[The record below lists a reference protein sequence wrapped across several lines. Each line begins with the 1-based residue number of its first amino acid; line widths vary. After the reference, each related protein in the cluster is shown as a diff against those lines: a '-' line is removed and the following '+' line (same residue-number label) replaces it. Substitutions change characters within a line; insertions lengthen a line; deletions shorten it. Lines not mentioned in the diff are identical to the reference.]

1 MSGKGMN
8 MKSADLADAR
18 SIKSRTIGFLV
29 VCLFPFAVT
38 PDLAKSLCALVL
50 QNETFSQVPLIPLVS
65 AFLIFSNRGSIF
77 REVSAGRVLGI
88 SLTGLGFF
96 AVGFTQLNPFEFSV
110 PDQASAFACGVVLIW
125 MGAFAL
131 FFGSNAFRAALFP
144 ILFLL
149 FAVPLPVPIVSRATV
164 LLQKGSAEVAEVFF
178 RVASVPYLR
187 QGFVFELPGVT
198 IRVAEECSGIRSTL
212 ALLITAVL
220 ASHLFLKTAWR
231 RLLLCVVVVPVAI
244 AKNGLRIMGLSTL
257 SIYVNPSFL
266 TGPLHHQGGIVFFL
280 IALVP
285 MGFLLIWLQKT
296 ERSVAGA

>member
-1 MSGKGMN
+1 
-8 MKSADLADAR
+8 MKSVDLVDAR
-18 SIKSRTIGFLV
+18 SIRFRTIGFLV
-29 VCLFPFAVT
+29 VCLFPFAMT
-38 PDLAKSLCALVL
+38 PDLAKSLCTLVL

-65 AFLIFSNRGSIF
+65 AFLIYTNRASIF
-77 REVSAGRVLGI
+77 HEVSAGRILGI
-88 SLTGLGFF
+88 SLIVLGFF
-96 AVGFTQLNPFEFSV
+96 AVGFTQLNPFEFSIA
-110 PDQASAFACGVVLIW
+110 DQASAFACGVVLIW

-131 FFGSNAFRAALFP
+131 FFGSNAFRAAVFP
-144 ILFLL
+144 MLFLL
-149 FAVPLPVPIVSRATV
+149 FAVPLPAPIVSRATS
-164 LLQKGSAEVAEVFF
+164 LLQKGSAEVAEILF
-178 RVASVPYLR
+178 RVVGVPYLR
-187 QGFVFELPGVT
+187 QGFVFELPGVI

-285 MGFLLIWLQKT
+285 MGLLLIWLQKA
-296 ERSVAGA
+296 ERSVAVAGT

>member
-1 MSGKGMN
+1 

-18 SIKSRTIGFLV
+18 LIRSRTIGFLA
-29 VCLFPFAVT
+29 VCLLPFAAT
-38 PDLAKSLCALVL
+38 PELTKLLGTLVL

-65 AFLIFSNRGSIF
+65 AYLIYTNRASIF
-77 REVSAGRVLGI
+77 REVSAGRILGI
-88 SLTGLGFF
+88 SLIASGVF
-96 AVGFTQLNPFEFSV
+96 AMGITLLNPFEFSGA
-110 PDQASAFACGVVLIW
+110 DKASAFACGVVLIW

-131 FFGSNAFRAALFP
+131 FFGSSAFRAALFP
-144 ILFLL
+144 IVFLL
-149 FAVPLPVPIVSRATV
+149 FAVPLPPPIVLRATS
-164 LLQKGSAEVAEVFF
+164 LLQKGSAEVAEILF
-178 RVASVPYLR
+178 RVVGVPYLR

-285 MGFLLIWLQKT
+285 MGLFLIWLQKN
-296 ERSVAGA
+296 ERSVAVAGT